1 MESEGNILCYRIV
14 QGSLW
19 AGALCK
25 VLSGRWAVRLRL
37 RGRHSATLA
46 DDGGQD
52 VRSVEVRGGSPA
64 RRRTQQLPTWG
75 RRQLK
80 PNQSTK
86 SISYATFPHA
96 AFDPYLVCIWWST
109 RVEESLANSG
119 LCVIQSVLSNRVGFN
134 FSYQNTSDLFVLLK
148 LVSAASVKRTFSRL
162 IN

>member
-25 VLSGRWAVRLRL
+25 VLSGRWAVCLRL

-64 RRRTQQLPTWG
+64 RRRTQQLPPWG

-80 PNQSTK
+80 PNHSTE

-96 AFDPYLVCIWWST
+96 LFDPYLVCIWWST

-119 LCVIQSVLSNRVGFN
+119 LCVVLLVLSNRVGFN

-148 LVSAASVKRTFSRL
+148 LVSAAFV
-162 IN
+162 